1 MSDKLTAKVEITINA
16 PVSRVW
22 NALTDPAQVKKYF
35 FGTDVSSSWEVGSPL
50 TFSGEWE
57 GKTYEDKGTILKK
70 ELNKLLQYS
79 YWSSMSGKPDLPE
92 NYANITYQLSENDSV
107 TTLAVTQ
114 DNITNKEGP
123 SHSQQNWS
131 IVLGNLKKL
140 LGTGS

>member
-1 MSDKLTAKVEITINA
+1 M
-16 PVSRVW
+16 VW
-22 NALTDPAQVKKYF
+22 DALMNPAQVKKYF
-35 FGTDVSSSWEVGSPL
+35 FGTDVSSTWEIGSPL

-70 ELNKLLQYS
+70 EPNKLLQYS

-92 NYANITYQLSENDSV
+92 NYANITYELSENNGV

-114 DNITNKEGP
+114 DNIINKEGQ
-123 SHSQQNWS
+123 SHSQQNWG

-140 LGTGS
+140 LETGN